1 MRKFYYQILSFFNGI
16 IRFYFR
22 KNLRVLAYHDVP
34 NKAIFSSHI
43 KYLKSQYNIISIETL
58 RESLLNDDV
67 KLPNYSLLITF
78 DDGYRNVLE
87 NGLPVLIKNKVS
99 SCIFIITRYIDT
111 TTNFWWKDVEVNG
124 KVKGE
129 TSKEIRQTIN
139 KLKKITNIERIAI
152 LNKTPSTEQ
161 KQLTSEEL
169 RYMKRNK
176 MYVGNHT
183 HNHPM
188 LNNCSDDEIQNELE
202 ASKYLFDLWKI
213 EGFEVFAYPNGDKTE
228 KTDEILLKNHIKLA
242 FLFDHSIN
250 SSNISS
256 MAISRIR
263 TNADMPLSELKVK
276 ASGLHS
282 LISNLTLF
290 RNGSV

>member
-34 NKAIFSSHI
+34 NKDIFSSHI
-43 KYLKSQYNIISIETL
+43 KYLKLHYNIISIETL

-111 TTNFWWKDVEVNG
+111 TTNFWWKDVEVHG

-129 TSKEIRQTIN
+129 SSKEIRQTIN
-139 KLKKITNIERIAI
+139 ELKKITNKERIAI
-152 LNKTPSTEQ
+152 LNKISSTEQ
-161 KQLTSEEL
+161 KQLTSKEL
-169 RYMKRNK
+169 RYMKRNN
-176 MYVGNHT
+176 MYIGNHT

-202 ASKYLFDLWKI
+202 VSKSLFDQWNI
-213 EGFEVFAYPNGDKTE
+213 EGFEVFAYPNGDRTE
-228 KTDEILLKNHIKLA
+228 KTVDILLKNHIKLA

-250 SSNISS
+250 STNISS
-256 MAISRIR
+256 MGISRIK

-282 LISNLTLF
+282 LISNLT
-290 RNGSV
+290 